1 MAEGVIMINEM
12 TYGEWLFY
20 GGLICVISGVIFL
33 IVGSIIYKVK
43 RKRLKKQLMDEY
55 GF

>member
-1 MAEGVIMINEM
+1 MINQM

-20 GGLICVISGVIFL
+20 GGLACVFAGAFFL

-43 RKRLKKQLMDEY
+43 RKNLKKQLMDEY